1 MDIGVQLD
9 NRAKCRNLVQKRG
22 EWSYPRRRGVWTLC
36 RQCGAAGAGGQ
47 CADSAARNPGIH
59 SDKKLGKELVYR
71 FGRVSNYLKYW
82 IRASGVRVAGCT
94 AARGVEGLRPQN
106 SP

>member
-22 EWSYPRRRGVWTLC
+22 EWSYTRRRGVWTLC

-47 CADSAARNPGIH
+47 CAGSAARNPSVH

-71 FGRVSNYLKYW
+71 FGRVSNYSSIVLW
-82 IRASGVRVAGCT
+82 VRGAGCT
-94 AARGVEGLRPQN
+94 AARRRRTPTSNQCLV
-106 SP
+106 